1 MWVYLKYFFMK
12 FSDFD
17 RKFSRYLLGE
27 SIAMMFPKVLF
38 DDNLPAVKSLVSFGD
53 YIVTSSER
61 ENLDSLSKEKRLGA
75 ENPVIVR
82 KMLIEALLDIIND
95 QNQLLS
101 LPLANK
107 LLIRADSFNRPK
119 LILKMHRSMKEMD
132 WLKCFF
138 KNWSGFDGCSLHTD
152 LIREKLIEYDPEYV
166 MKTIFSKDEYKKW
179 KEESDKIFVY
189 RGAFE
194 SCKDGLS
201 WTTDIEVA
209 RKFANTYIDMKNMG
223 MSYYRAM
230 SQLAADDLKLFTD
243 KFTDKVSVYSIVVNK
258 RDCIFINNRNE
269 QEVMIPKAHLYEIE
283 DCLE

>member
-1 MWVYLKYFFMK
+1 MK
-12 FSDFD
+12 FIDFD

-61 ENLDSLSKEKRLGA
+61 ENLDSLSKEKRFGA

-82 KMLIEALLDIIND
+82 KMLLEALLDIIDD